1 MAAVI
6 PTVVTPQDVYRGT
19 TNIAL
24 PAEVSQEI
32 WANVLEDSVFM
43 QLAQRMEIPGTGVT
57 VQTITGEPEAQWV
70 SETAPKPV
78 DNHEFGKKPITPYK
92 LAVIELFSMEFMRD
106 KEALYRE
113 CVRRLPNAIARK
125 YDATIIGTTAP
136 GTGFDVL
143 GGATAVSL
151 NPASGK
157 TVYDQFITVDTN
169 IAAGG
174 GIMNGIAIA
183 PQAKSKLLGAVDST
197 GRPLFTAGVDSSTLT
212 PILGAETR
220 VSKHVY
226 KAASPSIVGIAGD
239 FNDARY
245 GIVDGINLE
254 ISKDATLVTADGI
267 ISTFQQ
273 NMVAVRVEA
282 ELAFA
287 VKSVSEFNL
296 LTGDNAS

>member
-1 MAAVI
+1 MAA

-19 TNIAL
+19 TNIVL

-32 WANVLEDSVFM
+32 WASVLEDSIFM
-43 QLAQRMEIPGTGVT
+43 RLAQRMEMPGTGVT

-70 SETAPKPV
+70 NETAPKPL
-78 DNHEFGKKPITPYK
+78 DSHEFGKKPITPYK

-113 CVRRLPNAIARK
+113 CVRRLPFAIAAK
-125 YDATIIGTTAP
+125 YDSTIMGTTAP

-143 GGATAVSL
+143 GGATQVSL
-151 NPASGK
+151 TPASGK
-157 TVYDQFITVDTN
+157 TVYDQFVAIDGN
-169 IAAGG
+169 IATAG

-183 PQAKSKLLGAVDST
+183 PQGKSKLLGAVDST
-197 GRPLFTAGVDSSTLT
+197 GRPLFTAGVDSSTLS
-212 PILGAETR
+212 PILGAETL
-220 VSKHVY
+220 VNKHVY
-226 KAASPSIVGIAGD
+226 VAGSPNIVGVAGD

-245 GIVDGINLE
+245 GIVDGIKLD
-254 ISKDATLVTADGI
+254 ISRDATLVTDSGV

-287 VKSVSEFNL
+287 VKNVGEFNII
-296 LTGDNAS
+296 TE